1 MRRSDG
7 PVACMKTIF
16 GLSTAAGRAGVA
28 VFRVS
33 GPRCPHVWSALTQ
46 QRPLPP
52 PRRATVAQLV
62 DPRDGAALDSC
73 LAISFPAPHSFSGED
88 MLELHVHGSRAVQEG
103 VAEALLALPDV
114 RMAQAGEFTRR
125 ALENGK
131 MALTEAEALAD
142 LIRSE
147 TVAQRE
153 QALRQLRG
161 DLGEIGCVCV

>member
-1 MRRSDG
+1 
-7 PVACMKTIF
+7 MKTIF

-33 GPRCPHVWSALTQ
+33 GPRCADVWSALTK
-46 QRPLPP
+46 QRPLPV
-52 PRRATVAQLV
+52 PRRATVARLM
-62 DPRDGAALDSC
+62 DPRSGAALDSC
-73 LAISFPAPHSFSGED
+73 LALSFPAPDSFSGED

-103 VAEALLALPDV
+103 LADVLLALPDV

-131 MALTEAEALAD
+131 MSLTEAEALSD
-142 LIRSE
+142 LIHSE

-161 DLGEIGCVCV
+161 DLGALRKECGL